1 MKGGNLKDYE
11 SMPVKSAL
19 SENIKIIKEL
29 MNGSSDLLVN
39 EFTISGKPSALICCE
54 GMVSTAAI
62 AQLIFRPLMELDLGA
77 NPSPEKIFSTME
89 KELLLSTERIKVNT
103 LGDFLRLIMSGFA
116 LIITDGMP
124 AALAFGAQ
132 GFERRGINPPFSENN
147 LLGSQESFV
156 ETIRVNISLVR
167 RKIKS
172 PTLTFKMFQLGSRS
186 KTGVC
191 LVYLMDKVPQK
202 MINEINRKLKKISL
216 ETILSGGYVEPFLE
230 GKHSSLFRN
239 IGRTERPDVLCGKL
253 LEGRAA
259 LLIDGTPFAL
269 IIPYLFIENFQ
280 TMDDYS
286 FRPYYAAFLRWLKY
300 FAFFLTILLPG
311 CYVAIATWHPEMFND
326 ILLMNLAAAEETAP
340 MPLMSE
346 ALLMLFLYEILR
358 EAGLRLPKS
367 VGGAVSLV
375 SGIIIGD
382 AAVSSGIVS
391 TPLLL
396 VVALSVTASFVIPTL
411 NQSSTALRFIFV
423 IAGGV
428 GGLFGISLVLGAV
441 ILNLSAMEDFG
452 IPASAPLFPYT
463 RRAMG
468 DVLIRLGFKSLQERD
483 MTIEK
488 LNGVSGE
495 VKR

>member
-1 MKGGNLKDYE
+1 MKRLDLKNYENIGINSSLNENLK
-11 SMPVKSAL
+11 L
-19 SENIKIIKEL
+19 IKEL
-29 MNGSSDLLVN
+29 MNGSSDLLIN
-39 EFTISGKPSALICCE
+39 EFTISGNDSALLCCE
-54 GMVSTAAI
+54 GMVSTSAMAD
-62 AQLIFRPLMELDLGA
+62 LIFNPLMRLDLGGS
-77 NPSPEKIFSTME
+77 PSGEKIFEVME
-89 KELLLSTERIKVNT
+89 KSLLLSTERIKIT
-103 LGDFLRLIMSGFA
+103 DIGEFLRTLMSGFA
-116 LIITDGMP
+116 LILTDGMA
-124 AALAFGAQ
+124 AALALGVQ
-132 GFERRGINPPFSENN
+132 GFEKRGISSPFSENN
-147 LLGSQESFV
+147 LLGSQEGFV
-156 ETIRVNISLVR
+156 ETVRVNISLVR

-172 PTLTFKMFQLGSRS
+172 PSLTFNMFQLGSRS
-186 KTGVC
+186 KTDVC
-191 LVYLMDKVPQK
+191 LVYLTDRVPRK
-202 MINEINRKLKKISL
+202 MIEEIHGRLKKIKL
-216 ETILSGGYVEPFLE
+216 ETILSGGYIEPFLE
-230 GKHSSLFRN
+230 GKQSFLFRN

-326 ILLMNLAAAEETAP
+326 ILLMNLAAAEEKAP

-382 AAVSSGIVS
+382 AAVSSGLVS

-411 NQSSTALRFIFV
+411 NQPSTALRFIFV
-423 IAGGV
+423 IAGGI

-452 IPASAPLFPYT
+452 IPASAPLFPFT
-463 RRAMG
+463 KKAMG
-468 DVLIRLGFKSLQERD
+468 DILIRLGFKNMQGRD
-483 MTIEK
+483 MTIEQ